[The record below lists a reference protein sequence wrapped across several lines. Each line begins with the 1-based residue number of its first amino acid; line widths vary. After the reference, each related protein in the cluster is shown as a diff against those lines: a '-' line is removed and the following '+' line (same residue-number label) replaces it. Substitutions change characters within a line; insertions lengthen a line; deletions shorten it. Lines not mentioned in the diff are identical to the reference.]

1 MEAGVNMSHVNV
13 KNAYRSLE
21 ERINKFPQGAPP
33 SKTLYSI
40 LSILF
45 TEKEAELVAQ
55 LPIKPFR
62 VKTAAKIWSMSYS
75 EALKILDTLA
85 GKAIL
90 FTLFTLLCGLGW
102 LVYCILFHCILVI
115 KYAAKIFIYIF
126 QKKERK

>member
-13 KNAYRSLE
+13 KNAYKSLE

-75 EALKILDTLA
+75 EALKIFKDA
-85 GKAIL
+85 NVRKINK
-90 FTLFTLLCGLGW
+90 LL
-102 LVYCILFHCILVI
+102 
-115 KYAAKIFIYIF
+115 
-126 QKKERK
+126 